1 MEKYVVIVFEEYRKE
16 IKMDNLDFKNPEYNN
31 ASVTIWSYLDFGYYP
46 QTEVKRNEITTDI
59 RQAEYDQDGDA
70 WVNGVKYR
78 RISRDDAENAAY
90 FGNDAFRYFKWE
102 KIKWRVLQNNGKT
115 LFVMADKGID
125 CKAYNNVNES
135 VDWEHCTIRRWLDND
150 FYNTAFD
157 NAEQKA
163 IVPHEVENGP
173 VPGKYMGDGGNNI
186 IDKIYILSI
195 PELRSPAYGFWDDR
209 MDWGYKKRDKKINRR
224 IKASDYAHARGAWLC
239 TDTRVVGRACRNNCR
254 WWLRSPCS
262 YTKYGAEVLET
273 GQIIDV
279 GFHTYIFRNAVVPV
293 MHISLEELSNI
304 I

>member
-1 MEKYVVIVFEEYRKE
+1 
-16 IKMDNLDFKNPEYNN
+16 
-31 ASVTIWSYLDFGYYP
+31 
-46 QTEVKRNEITTDI
+46 
-59 RQAEYDQDGDA
+59 
-70 WVNGVKYR
+70 
-78 RISRDDAENAAY
+78 
-90 FGNDAFRYFKWE
+90 
-102 KIKWRVLQNNGKT
+102 
-115 LFVMADKGID
+115 
-125 CKAYNNVNES
+125 
-135 VDWEHCTIRRWLDND
+135 
-150 FYNTAFD
+150 
-157 NAEQKA
+157 
-163 IVPHEVENGP
+163 
-173 VPGKYMGDGGNNI
+173 MGDCGNNT

-224 IKASDYAHARGAWLC
+224 IKASDYAHVRGAWLC